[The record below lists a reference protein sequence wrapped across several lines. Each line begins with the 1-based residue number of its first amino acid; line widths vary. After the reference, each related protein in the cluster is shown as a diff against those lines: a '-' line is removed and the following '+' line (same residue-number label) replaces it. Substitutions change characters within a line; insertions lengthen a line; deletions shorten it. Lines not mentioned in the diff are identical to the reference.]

1 MDKISYK
8 SSLRSNETSIF
19 DKITNAISSFPLII
33 KNITNT
39 THFPNRINLNGRI
52 VKKSEK
58 VDANKALKE
67 ILDIGKHIHR
77 EAIEVTQSP
86 IQTQPNINHKL
97 SLKGNKGLI
106 VGSLLLLNMQ
116 KNNAIHRSGHEENT
130 TNLMG
135 MERGERNYND
145 TIHFHRKRRS
155 VPNHLT

>member
-106 VGSLLLLNMQ
+106 VGSLLLLDLQ

-135 MERGERNYND
+135 MERGKEIIMILFIFIGKD
-145 TIHFHRKRRS
+145 EVF
-155 VPNHLT
+155 PNHLT